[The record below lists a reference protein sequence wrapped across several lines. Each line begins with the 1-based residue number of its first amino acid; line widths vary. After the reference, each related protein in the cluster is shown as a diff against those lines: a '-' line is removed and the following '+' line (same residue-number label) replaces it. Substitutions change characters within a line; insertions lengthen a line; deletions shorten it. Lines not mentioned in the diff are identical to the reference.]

1 MTREAGPQ
9 RRSGVEKADTAGCS
23 PVGTHPLGS
32 PMPGTPAMP
41 QPTAGYLERKRA
53 AAPRIAALDSGA
65 PVDVL
70 QMASE
75 PHTPVLYNFVPAPCG
90 WTSVCVD
97 GLTLLNL
104 VWTTRVQVLSHA
116 ADGG

>member
-1 MTREAGPQ
+1 MMSASSRISNGLSNTVIARAP
-9 RRSGVEKADTAGCS
+9 SFA
-23 PVGTHPLGS
+23 LL
-32 PMPGTPAMP
+32 TPSHNNP
-41 QPTAGYLERKRA
+41 
-53 AAPRIAALDSGA
+53 
-65 PVDVL
+65 
-70 QMASE
+70 E